1 MEILKNYGNFFAE
14 QICLQSNYAISA
26 SKFLTSFKFAKIT
39 SAFKIGARN
48 QRDSYRPISILPIFA
63 KIFEIDP

>member
-14 QICLQSNYAISA
+14 QIRLQSNAISA
-26 SKFLTSFKFAKIT
+26 SKFLASFKFAKIK
-39 SAFKIGARN
+39 SVFKIGARN